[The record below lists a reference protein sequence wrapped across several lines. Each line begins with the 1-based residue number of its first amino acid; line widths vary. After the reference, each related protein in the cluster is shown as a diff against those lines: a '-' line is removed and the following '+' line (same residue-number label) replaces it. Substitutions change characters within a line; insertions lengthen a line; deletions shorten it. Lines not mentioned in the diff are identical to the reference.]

1 MKSYVRRFILVLF
14 ISTILLI
21 MAIEQPSSVASS
33 SQQASMVE
41 IIGVLN
47 IIQDDRSQ
55 YILVDNNGNSYSLDL
70 DENLTKEQG
79 GPLKLDRKEVV
90 VNGILDP
97 LTNTIKVLAIEL
109 ANEVKLASNTTSS
122 QNITNVNLTIV
133 KVSGILNTIW
143 PVVGPNVTA
152 NHTTTPTYYL
162 VDNNG
167 TSFLLDLD
175 ENLTKE
181 QGGPLKLDRKE
192 VVVNGILDPLTNTI
206 KVLAIE
212 LANEVKLAS
221 NTTSSQN
228 ITNVN
233 LTIVKVSGILNTIWP
248 VVGPNVTANHTTTP
262 TYYLV
267 DNNGTSFLLD
277 LDENLTKEQGG
288 PLKLDRKEVVVNGI
302 LDPLTNTIKI
312 LAIELVN
319 PPQVGAPPPTQSHLL
334 GAHHSG
340 PQRWAVILC
349 RFGDAT
355 GVTPQPTTYYQNE
368 MGFLDG
374 YWGQLS
380 YNIINLGGSQVFG
393 WYNLPNP
400 RSTYIPAGGSA
411 DLASLAN
418 DCTAAADPDI
428 NFPDYMGIMLA
439 FNQDL
444 DCCSWGGGFTMNRD
458 GVLRT
463 YSMTWMATWG
473 WGNAFVMGHEM
484 GHGFGLPHSHGPY
497 GATYD
502 SRWDVMSSWPTC
514 SPPHPDFGCVGV
526 HTIGFHKDA
535 LGWISSAQ
543 RYVATTAPDQSVLI
557 ERLAL
562 PTTSDFLVAQIPVG
576 GSTTNFY
583 TVEARKL
590 VGFDDQIPGNAIVIH
605 KVDTTLGTPA
615 QVVDVDAVPDTDPN
629 DDGAMWV
636 PGEIFRDTAN
646 NIAVAVVEET
656 ATGFRII
663 INPSNLAPVASD
675 QSVTTNQNTPVPI
688 TLSATD
694 PDGDPI
700 TYSIV
705 TNPAPF
711 HGPSHGALNSFN
723 PSTGTVIYA
732 PTASYFGPDSFTFKA
747 TDNGGA
753 DSNIATVSITV
764 KGPPDCNNPSIP
776 GTNGNDVLQGTPGD
790 DVINGL
796 GGNDVINGNG
806 GNDEICGADGNDVIN
821 SGDGNDRINGGTGR
835 DVINSRDGNDQLY
848 GREGNDVINSGAGN
862 DLIDGGAD
870 SDIGNGGPGIDKC
883 FNVETASSC
892 EP

>member
-302 LDPLTNTIKI
+302 LDPLTNTIKVLAIELANEVKLASNTTSSQNITNVNLTIVKVSGILNTIWPVVGPNVTANHTTTPTYYLVDNNGTSFLLDLDENLTKEQGGPLKLDRKEVVVNGILDPLTNTIKI
-312 LAIELVN
+312 LAIELV
-319 PPQVGAPPPTQSHLL
+319 
-334 GAHHSG
+334 
-340 PQRWAVILC
+340 
-349 RFGDAT
+349 
-355 GVTPQPTTYYQNE
+355 
-368 MGFLDG
+368 
-374 YWGQLS
+374 
-380 YNIINLGGSQVFG
+380 
-393 WYNLPNP
+393 
-400 RSTYIPAGGSA
+400 
-411 DLASLAN
+411 
-418 DCTAAADPDI
+418 
-428 NFPDYMGIMLA
+428 
-439 FNQDL
+439 
-444 DCCSWGGGFTMNRD
+444 
-458 GVLRT
+458 
-463 YSMTWMATWG
+463 
-473 WGNAFVMGHEM
+473 
-484 GHGFGLPHSHGPY
+484 
-497 GATYD
+497 
-502 SRWDVMSSWPTC
+502 
-514 SPPHPDFGCVGV
+514 
-526 HTIGFHKDA
+526 
-535 LGWISSAQ
+535 
-543 RYVATTAPDQSVLI
+543 
-557 ERLAL
+557 
-562 PTTSDFLVAQIPVG
+562 
-576 GSTTNFY
+576 
-583 TVEARKL
+583 
-590 VGFDDQIPGNAIVIH
+590 
-605 KVDTTLGTPA
+605 
-615 QVVDVDAVPDTDPN
+615 
-629 DDGAMWV
+629 
-636 PGEIFRDTAN
+636 
-646 NIAVAVVEET
+646 
-656 ATGFRII
+656 
-663 INPSNLAPVASD
+663 
-675 QSVTTNQNTPVPI
+675 
-688 TLSATD
+688 
-694 PDGDPI
+694 
-700 TYSIV
+700 
-705 TNPAPF
+705 
-711 HGPSHGALNSFN
+711 
-723 PSTGTVIYA
+723 
-732 PTASYFGPDSFTFKA
+732 
-747 TDNGGA
+747 
-753 DSNIATVSITV
+753 
-764 KGPPDCNNPSIP
+764 
-776 GTNGNDVLQGTPGD
+776 
-790 DVINGL
+790 
-796 GGNDVINGNG
+796 
-806 GNDEICGADGNDVIN
+806 
-821 SGDGNDRINGGTGR
+821 
-835 DVINSRDGNDQLY
+835 
-848 GREGNDVINSGAGN
+848 
-862 DLIDGGAD
+862 
-870 SDIGNGGPGIDKC
+870 
-883 FNVETASSC
+883 
-892 EP
+892 

>member
-167 TSFLLDLD
+167 TSFLL
-175 ENLTKE
+175 E
-181 QGGPLKLDRKE
+181 
-192 VVVNGILDPLTNTI
+192 
-206 KVLAIE
+206 
-212 LANEVKLAS
+212 
-221 NTTSSQN
+221 
-228 ITNVN
+228 
-233 LTIVKVSGILNTIWP
+233 
-248 VVGPNVTANHTTTP
+248 
-262 TYYLV
+262 
-267 DNNGTSFLLD
+267 

-418 DCTAAADPDI
+418 DCAAADPDI

-562 PTTSDFLVAQIPVG
+562 PTTSDFLVAQIPIG